1 MIFAGFWGTRGPS
14 HLRFDEFGTPFAM
27 QEATSGEQ
35 GESCAMA
42 DIGDSSA
49 LQDWLNGR
57 AVEFACVV
65 AARAALRAAP
75 VLEAA
80 LHEDGEERRRDV
92 VLPWFRALA
101 AYSFA
106 GAWPGRAGEVRKVA
120 RSAGQAAGATISDL
134 VDGARRNAF
143 DAQEAIPEFHEE
155 VWRYQNEAGALSVAQ
170 RAVNAAVEAT
180 QSLVACVDAAEGIG
194 SSAAVYDA
202 AVLAAQLAQSAIDG
216 IHGDTEFFEGPRED
230 GSEKVVAP
238 HIEEFWIAVTLD
250 VEWLELGENA
260 GDKHEE
266 TVAGLSEKALWLGG
280 TPVWASRRWADFR
293 DKLPDAEG
301 WQVWINWYEA
311 RLAGRKLDAALE
323 SDLLTIPGD
332 EWAQGP
338 AHVNAIIATL
348 IESRSDPL
356 LAAVARGFEDLEAV
370 RQVSSIDLT
379 RHMDRIRNALPND
392 PYQAIG
398 ATKDMLEAT
407 MKTILDRRG
416 DRETD
421 KLDFSEL
428 TTRCLTEL
436 QLKGSSPPVSE
447 GEGHLRRIAS
457 SAQRMIETANE
468 LRNRAGTGHGRV
480 AGKEPVVTAADAG
493 LVASAGLILA
503 AWLLHHDAK
512 T

>member
-1 MIFAGFWGTRGPS
+1 
-14 HLRFDEFGTPFAM
+14 
-27 QEATSGEQ
+27 
-35 GESCAMA
+35 MA

-49 LQDWLNGR
+49 LQDWLSGR

-101 AYSFA
+101 ASSFA
-106 GAWPGRAGEVRKVA
+106 GAWPGRAGEVSKVA
-120 RSAGQAAGATISDL
+120 RSAGQAAGATVSDL
-134 VDGARRNAF
+134 VDGARRNTF
-143 DAQEAIPEFHEE
+143 DAQEAIPDMYEE
-155 VWRYQNEAGALSVAQ
+155 VWRYENEAGALSVAQ
-170 RAVNAAVEAT
+170 RAVDAAVEAT
-180 QSLVACVDAAEGIG
+180 QSVVAFVDAADGIG
-194 SSAAVYDA
+194 SSAAVYEA
-202 AVLAAQLAQSAIDG
+202 AVSATQVAHSAIDG
-216 IHGDTEFFEGPRED
+216 IHGDTELFEGPEED
-230 GSEKVVAP
+230 EAEKIVAP
-238 HIEEFWIAVTLD
+238 HIEEFWNAVTLD
-250 VEWLELGENA
+250 VEWLGLGENT
-260 GDKHEE
+260 GDQPEE

-280 TPVWASRRWADFR
+280 TPVWASRRWADFK
-293 DKLPDAEG
+293 DKLLDAEG
-301 WQVWINWYEA
+301 WQVWIGWYEA
-311 RLAGRKLDAALE
+311 RLAGQKLDAALE

-348 IESRSDPL
+348 IDSRSDPL
-356 LAAVARGFEDLEAV
+356 LAALARGFEDLEAV

-416 DRETD
+416 VGEVDN
-421 KLDFSEL
+421 LGFSEL

-436 QLKGSSPPVSE
+436 HLRGSSPPLSE

-468 LRNRAGTGHGRV
+468 LRNKVGTGHGRV
-480 AGKEPVVTAADAG
+480 AGKEPVVTATDAG
-493 LVASAGLILA
+493 LIASAGLILA
-503 AWLLHHDAK
+503 AWLLRHDAE

>member
-1 MIFAGFWGTRGPS
+1 
-14 HLRFDEFGTPFAM
+14 
-27 QEATSGEQ
+27 
-35 GESCAMA
+35 MA
-42 DIGDSSA
+42 DIDDSSA
-49 LQDWLNGR
+49 LQGGLNGR
-57 AVEFACVV
+57 AVEFACVL

-80 LHEDGEERRRDV
+80 LHEDGEDRRRDV

-101 AYSFA
+101 ASSFA
-106 GAWPGRAGEVRKVA
+106 GAWPECAGEIREVA
-120 RSAGQAAGATISDL
+120 RSAGQVAGATVGDL
-134 VDGARRNAF
+134 VDGAHMNAF
-143 DAQEAIPEFHEE
+143 HAQEAIPDMYEE
-155 VWRYQNEAGALSVAQ
+155 VWRHKNEAGALSVAQ

-180 QSLVACVDAAEGIG
+180 QSVVAVVDAAKGI
-194 SSAAVYDA
+194 ANPDAVYEA
-202 AVLAAQLAQSAIDG
+202 AAQAAQAAHGAIDG
-216 IHGDTEFFEGPRED
+216 IHGDTELFQGIDEVQSQE
-230 GSEKVVAP
+230 VVAP
-238 HIEEFWIAVTLD
+238 HIDEFWSAVTLD
-250 VEWLELGENA
+250 VELLESGENA
-260 GDKHEE
+260 GDKPEE
-266 TVAGLSEKALWLGG
+266 TVAGLSGKALWLGG

-301 WQVWINWYEA
+301 WQVWIDWYEA

-323 SDLLTIPGD
+323 SDLLTLPGD

-338 AHVNAIIATL
+338 AHINAVIAKL
-348 IESRSDPL
+348 IEARSDPM

-370 RQVSSIDLT
+370 RQISSIDLT
-379 RHMDRIRNALPND
+379 RHTDRIRNALPDD
-392 PYQAIG
+392 PNQAIG

-416 DRETD
+416 DHETD

-428 TTRCLTEL
+428 TTRCLTKL

-447 GEGHLRRIAS
+447 GEKHLRRIAA

-468 LRNRAGTGHGRV
+468 LRNRAGTGHGR
-480 AGKEPVVTAADAG
+480 AEGKEPVITAADAG

-503 AWLLHHDAK
+503 AWLLRHDAD

>member
-1 MIFAGFWGTRGPS
+1 MS
-14 HLRFDEFGTPFAM
+14 FAM
-27 QEATSGEQ
+27 QETASRGQEQ
-35 GESCAMA
+35 SRTTA

-57 AVEFACVV
+57 AVEFACVL
-65 AARAALRAAP
+65 AARAALRGAP

-92 VLPWFRALA
+92 VLQWFRALA
-101 AYSFA
+101 ASTFA
-106 GAWPGRAGEVRKVA
+106 GAWPRRAGEVRKVA
-120 RSAGQAAGATISDL
+120 RSAGQVAGAAVGDL
-134 VDGARRNAF
+134 VDGARMNAF
-143 DAQEAIPEFHEE
+143 DAQDVIPDMYEE
-155 VWRYQNEAGALSVAQ
+155 VRRYENDARALSVAHH
-170 RAVNAAVEAT
+170 AVDAAVEAA
-180 QSLVACVDAAEGIG
+180 QSVVAIVDVSEGIG
-194 SSAAVYDA
+194 SPAAVYEA
-202 AVLAAQLAQSAIDG
+202 AVLAAQVAHSAIHG
-216 IHGDTEFFEGPRED
+216 ILGDTEFLEGQAED
-230 GSEKVVAP
+230 ETEEVAAP
-238 HIEEFWIAVTLD
+238 HIDEFWHAVTQD
-250 VEWLELGENA
+250 VEWLELGESA
-260 GDKHEE
+260 ADRPEE

-280 TPVWASRRWADFR
+280 TPVWASRQWADFK

-301 WQVWINWYEA
+301 WQVWVDWYEA

-323 SDLLTIPGD
+323 SDLLTIPSD

-338 AHVNAIIATL
+338 AHVNAIIARL
-348 IESRSDPL
+348 IESRSNPL
-356 LAAVARGFEDLEAV
+356 LAALARGFEDLGAV
-370 RQVSSIDLT
+370 RQLSSIDLT

-416 DRETD
+416 DHESV
-421 KLDFSEL
+421 KLGFSEL
-428 TTRCLTEL
+428 TNRCLTEL
-436 QLKGSSPPVSE
+436 QLKGSSPPVNE

-503 AWLLHHDAK
+503 AWLLHHDAD